1 MEPPS
6 FEEGTRAGHPPKGRH
21 RHAILAIVVAVVL
34 VGAGGIAYLLSTPG
48 AFSGSNSESHSGT
61 HSTCSPPTSP
71 ICRGVSPPP
80 PVANVSI
87 PFETVEAGQ
96 PVPVEVGLPGFFTIL
111 SNGLL
116 FGDGTQTSGTALNV
130 THTYSQGG
138 QYYVYASVQTT
149 TRQTFTDLGA
159 LAPVRVTSPP
169 PQASATGD
177 QVATAGKVVSNNTA
191 AQNATAVLRP
201 GGSVTL
207 SAWISA
213 GPENRSTRV
222 GSPYFAVGPGG
233 SGNLT
238 LGNPTG
244 SGDGPDAPLTVT
256 VGVAAD
262 AVGGEYPVSFVVPTS
277 LVLGG
282 QTVGAL
288 SNYTFT
294 VFVGANATGG
304 GGAAL
309 VLHPLLPPDR
319 GTLNVYREAPGGSRS
334 EDPAI
339 DYETVGMEPILNVY
353 QTLVT
358 YNGSSAGPSPSD
370 FVPDLATCVPGGSQC
385 TSLYGNDLV
394 TSTGNYT
401 FVIDPAAQF
410 YDAATGAHYGVYPAD
425 VVFSLAR
432 SCLFSTYPGYQVNPG
447 WIQCQALL
455 PNGNVADPVGTL
467 AGLAPNAS
475 WDGGLH
481 APLNNTPGNILSAMT
496 VNSTEDCPQV
506 SGVFAGNG
514 CVTFNTRTLTG
525 TGWSYFLELMAD
537 PLGASVMSCAWASA
551 NGGGLPGFTVVGDHC
566 TVPAANSL
574 APTAWDP
581 YMTYAAPA
589 TYNLYL
595 QWHMMGSGPYYLAN
609 LIITD
614 AYYLQANPYWG
625 GTTCVGGVA
634 LGCLPGAFN
643 ASRPT
648 YIPTVNVIWESS
660 ATQGESAYA
669 AGVADFA
676 SIPLSDTGF
685 LLQLEGQGT
694 VTAGAIRTLNVSV
707 LPFALDF
714 NVSVAQQASGAR
726 INVPGTF
733 LQDLNL
739 RQFLVNAFPY
749 AAEESSLG
757 MVDGLPTSL
766 PLGGAIP
773 AGEGPFYPGNLSW
786 PGGTPSP
793 NASQRGSAAYWWAQ
807 FEKDPIYAHLAASGC
822 LAPGQGP
829 CTVPFGIPSPSLGPL
844 AQLYSGEVYNLSNGA
859 IRLVPYPLSGPS
871 LTYEPGDSPQAI
883 SVANWGPS
891 YPDPTDSV
899 TPFYLANSS
908 YPLGDALS
916 ESLLGA
922 GPGGN
927 LTMAGE
933 YYGSAC
939 AGGGTLAAPNGW
951 AMVVTLGCQG
961 WAYLA
966 LTHLLREGAACAPP
980 ACGLTDREM
989 LYSNA
994 EAVAGKLG
1002 LYVYVG
1008 QQDVIYSYSR
1018 WIDPAGINTNP
1029 MIGGVGDQTWYTVSY
1044 QTVPP

>member
-177 QVATAGKVVSNNTA
+177 RVATAGKVVSNNTA

-244 SGDGPDAPLTVT
+244 SGDGADAPLTVT

-277 LVLGG
+277 LALGG
-282 QTVGAL
+282 QMVGAL

-481 APLNNTPGNILSAMT
+481 APLNNTPGNILTAMT

-506 SGVFAGNG
+506 NGVFAGNG
-514 CVTFNTRTLTG
+514 CVTFNTESLTG

-537 PLGASVMSCAWASA
+537 PLGASVMSCAWVTA

-566 TVPAANSL
+566 TVPAASSL
-574 APTAWDP
+574 APTAWDS
-581 YMTYAAPA
+581 YMTYAAPP

-595 QWHMMGSGPYYLAN
+595 QWQMMGSGPYYLAN

-625 GTTCVGGVA
+625 GTTCVGGAA

-676 SIPLSDTGF
+676 SIPPSDTGF

-694 VTAGAIRTLNVSV
+694 VTAGAIRSLNVSV

-733 LQDLNL
+733 LQDLNF

-829 CTVPFGIPSPSLGPL
+829 CAVPFGIPSVSLGPL

-871 LTYEPGDSPQAI
+871 LTNEPGDSSQAI

-961 WAYLA
+961 WAYRA
-966 LTHLLREGAACAPP
+966 LTHLLQEGAACAPP

-1008 QQDVIYSYSR
+1008 QQNVIYSYSR

-1029 MIGGVGDQTWYTVSY
+1029 MIGGSSAQTWYTVSY
-1044 QTVPP
+1044 ANTLP